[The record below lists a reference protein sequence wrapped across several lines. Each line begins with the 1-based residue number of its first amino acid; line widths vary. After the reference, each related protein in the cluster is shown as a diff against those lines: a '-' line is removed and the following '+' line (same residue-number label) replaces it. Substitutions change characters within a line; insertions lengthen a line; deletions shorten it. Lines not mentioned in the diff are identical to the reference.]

1 MNETK
6 NRFCSGLLSVDCQP
20 KQYLFKTANLPFSVR
35 AKMCDAALRAVT
47 VTKTFGHRPGN
58 YRQNSIFYSI
68 FAETQ
73 TRQPFERQT
82 INRIFMIAY
91 IEGRLT
97 HKEPSYVIIDV
108 NGVGYE
114 IRISLQTY
122 GNLPEGEKCRLHT
135 HFHVREDAQLLYGFS
150 DRAEKRI
157 FLDLTSVSGIG
168 TNTALMMLSSLSPSE
183 IQQAIVSED
192 LRTIQGI
199 KGIGVKTAQ
208 RVILELRDKMK
219 KEMFLTSGTSA
230 PPVTSHNTVRNE
242 ALSALTTLGI
252 ARNVAEKSIDTVLK
266 REGDGLSLEQIIRMA
281 LKVS

>member
-1 MNETK
+1 
-6 NRFCSGLLSVDCQP
+6 
-20 KQYLFKTANLPFSVR
+20 
-35 AKMCDAALRAVT
+35 
-47 VTKTFGHRPGN
+47 
-58 YRQNSIFYSI
+58 
-68 FAETQ
+68 
-73 TRQPFERQT
+73 
-82 INRIFMIAY
+82 MIAY
-91 IEGRLT
+91 IEGKLT
-97 HKEPSYVIIDV
+97 HKEPAYVIIDV

-122 GNLPEGEKCRLHT
+122 ASLPEGEKCRLYT

-157 FLDLTSVSGIG
+157 FLELTSVSGIG
-168 TNTALMMLSSLSPSE
+168 TNTALMMLSSLSSAE

-219 KEMFLTSGTSA
+219 KDLYLTSDS
-230 PPVTSHNTVRNE
+230 PSSPVTSHNTTRNE

-266 REGDGLSLEQIIRMA
+266 REGSGLSLEQIIRMA